1 MYIYTHIIYVH
12 IHIYTHIY
20 THAHILYIKNILI
33 THTK

>member
-1 MYIYTHIIYVH
+1 MYIYTHITYVH